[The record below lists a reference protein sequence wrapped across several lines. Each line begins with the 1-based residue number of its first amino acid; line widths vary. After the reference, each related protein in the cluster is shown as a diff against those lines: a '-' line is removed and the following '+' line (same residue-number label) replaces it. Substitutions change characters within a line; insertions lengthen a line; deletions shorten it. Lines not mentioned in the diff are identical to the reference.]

1 MVHVHP
7 KHSSILVDLFRG
19 GLVVWIVLLE
29 GERTSTKERHYSI
42 LLYTHG
48 KHTHV
53 GSDTGVPTSSRK
65 ICWSPKSSS
74 CNIQEDGMEDA
85 LFVCVRERESERE
98 RETPSGCA
106 RSASGCSNTVF
117 TWPSPSSKLSLNIQ
131 GFQSPRAS
139 PQTMVLRQFQF
150 FGIKNHFTTTCDKY

>member
-29 GERTSTKERHYSI
+29 GEKDKYEGASLI
-42 LLYTHG
+42 NILYTHG

-74 CNIQEDGMEDA
+74 CNI
-85 LFVCVRERESERE
+85 
-98 RETPSGCA
+98 
-106 RSASGCSNTVF
+106 
-117 TWPSPSSKLSLNIQ
+117 
-131 GFQSPRAS
+131 
-139 PQTMVLRQFQF
+139 
-150 FGIKNHFTTTCDKY
+150 